1 MRNDR
6 GLVILDSLGFAI
18 RTIYTPGAWYEPI
31 DLAWQMAIDVMA
43 GKKVLGFAGIF
54 GDDDEPDEAKTEEL
68 RLTVKQAEKELKLL
82 AANNPGLLEDLHK
95 TLEEVV
101 FNFMPLG
108 KYPEGYEIEDH
119 LQDHIDFVCMAEYL
133 QSAGLDVSQE
143 IQGLA
148 NTNAGCIKTL
158 NWWNNTNEAELECW
172 RIWWGIQQEETGPA
186 AFILDLQRN
195 YTRWGIGYPPH
206 WARGQKKKIAE
217 LTPTE

>member
-1 MRNDR
+1 MTRDR

-31 DLAWQMAIDVMA
+31 DLAWQMAIDVMG
-43 GKKVLGFAGIF
+43 GKKVLGFAGILGK
-54 GDDDEPDEAKTEEL
+54 GDEVDEAKTEEL
-68 RLTVKQAEKELKLL
+68 SLAVKQAEKELKLL

-95 TLEEVV
+95 TLGEVV

-119 LQDHIDFVCMAEYL
+119 LQDHIDFACMAEYL
-133 QSAGLDVSQE
+133 QSMGLDVSQE

-158 NWWNNTNEAELECW
+158 NWWHNTNEVELESW
-172 RIWWGIQQEETGPA
+172 RVWWGVEPEETGPA

-206 WARGQKKKIAE
+206 WATSQSK
-217 LTPTE
+217 